1 MGRARAQA
9 GAPISTTGAALSP
22 FSGAFGGMGGLD
34 GFDAQQKAMNA
45 GIAPGDFSAFTDPLT
60 GVDTYGQDVTGGRS
74 AYGRERIAEKEA
86 RLYGRQLK
94 QAATASA
101 FPQVRGGGG
110 EEVPLAE
117 RGPEYYRQQRQ
128 KYLNTTGMFNPQGGL
143 RSAASRALMG

>member
-34 GFDAQQKAMNA
+34 GFYAQQEAKEA
-45 GIAPGDFSAFTDPLT
+45 GIAPGTPSAFTDPLT
-60 GVDTYGQDVTGGRS
+60 GVDTYGQNVTGGRS

-86 RLYGRQLK
+86 RLYGRQLN
-94 QAATASA
+94 QAMTASS
-101 FPQVRGGGG
+101 FPRVRGGSG

-128 KYLNTTGMFNPQGGL
+128 KYLGNPTMFAPQGGL